1 MKTLKLLIAIISLSF
16 FTSAFAQRGE
26 HKKDEIESYKI
37 AFITKRLD
45 LTSDEATKFW
55 PVYNQ
60 YQDELKELR
69 SRNRKAL
76 VNVYQNIETMSDAD
90 IAKVLDDE
98 LAFKQNELNLTKKYL
113 PQFKTVLL
121 VKKVAKLFKAE
132 EDFKT
137 ELLKRMQQNNR

>member
-1 MKTLKLLIAIISLSF
+1 MKTLKLVLVILFLSI
-16 FTSAFAQRGE
+16 FTTSFAQRGE
-26 HKKDEIESYKI
+26 RKKDEIESYKI

-45 LTSDEATKFW
+45 LSSDEATKFW

-69 SRNRKAL
+69 TRNRKAL
-76 VNVYQNIETMSDAD
+76 VNVYQNIEIMSDAD

-98 LAFKQNELNLTKKYL
+98 LAFKQNELNVTKKYL
-113 PQFKTVLL
+113 PQFKTVLP

-132 EDFKT
+132 EDFKS